1 MIDQALR
8 WLERGVPLVPLQ
20 PGSKH
25 IVPGFGP
32 YQKQIT
38 APDDAH
44 RWFEERWCNLGL
56 VCGRGL
62 VVLDFDLWFDYEHW
76 REQYPGAA
84 HTYTERTSRG
94 YHVFFAGDGAS
105 GDVGPIEVKGRGSV
119 VMVAPSRHPLGKTY
133 RAVDERAV
141 ILPVPGRFS
150 LLSEKLSSSSAPS
163 LSKESVNRTD
173 LIGRIKAAVPVLELA
188 RASTEMRSRDG
199 RWWHGKC
206 PLHDDKTPSFWVDA
220 ERGTWGCWTCKVRG
234 DVINLYARLNRLT
247 VRAAIAALAAGL

>member
-1 MIDQALR
+1 MIDQALF

-38 APDDAH
+38 APDDAR
-44 RWFEERWCNLGL
+44 RWFEKRWCNLGL
-56 VCGRGL
+56 ACGRGL

-105 GDVGPIEVKGRGSV
+105 GDVGTIEVKGRGAV
-119 VMVAPSRHPLGKTY
+119 VMVAPSRHPLGETY
-133 RAVDERAV
+133 RAVNERAV
-141 ILPVPGRFS
+141 ILPVPRRLS
-150 LLSEKLSSSSAPS
+150 LLSEKSSSSSAAS
-163 LSKESVNRTD
+163 LSKENRTDD
-173 LIGRIKAAVPVLELA
+173 LIGRIKAAAPVLELA
-188 RASTEMRSRDG
+188 RTVTEMRSRDG

-206 PLHDDKTPSFWVDA
+206 PLHSDKRPSFWVDA
-220 ERGTWGCWTCKVRG
+220 ERGTWGCFTCKVRG
-234 DVINLYARLNRLT
+234 DVINLYARLNRLP